1 MISVVFALHD
11 ACISERSTNT
21 YAGAYTTRK
30 QIVIIL

>member
-11 ACISERSTNT
+11 ACISERSTNNT

-30 QIVIIL
+30 QIIL